1 MLETAHNKW
10 KTAISSIFL
19 YNATRHFQSPNKD
32 NSMNSALSNSHK
44 NPPSTQTILNATVI
58 VAALGYFVDVYD
70 LILFLIIGKTSLAE
84 LYPNWSSAQV
94 LENFQHLLDLQ
105 MLGMLTGGIAWGII
119 GDKKGRLAVLFGSI
133 ICYSLANLAN
143 AFVTDMRSYE
153 ILRFVAGFGLAG
165 ELGAGVCLVA
175 ELMDKNK
182 RGLGTMIVASVG
194 VLGAVAAALVAQ
206 FISWQTSYLIG
217 GVLGLGLLAL
227 RMGTFESKMFKQER
241 DATIR
246 MGNFGMMFATRE
258 RFSRLMMAILLGLPT
273 WFVIGLLVARAPEIA
288 KALNV
293 QGTIAQSMCILL
305 AYSGLVFGDF
315 ASGTASQLLRSRKQ
329 AFALFYVL
337 CTLAMIAYLNLHNVS
352 NTVFYGAIFLLGFSV
367 GFWAL
372 FVTNA
377 SEQFGTNLRATSA
390 ISVPNFARGSLVPI
404 AWVYKQV
411 MIATGGN
418 MLVSFFWVGGGIM
431 LITFI
436 TLYFVQETF
445 AKDLD
450 FYEK

>member
-1 MLETAHNKW
+1 
-10 KTAISSIFL
+10 
-19 YNATRHFQSPNKD
+19 
-32 NSMNSALSNSHK
+32 MNSISNALTDT
-44 NPPSTQTILNATVI
+44 TQKILNATVI

-84 LYPNWSSAQV
+84 LYPSWSGPQI

-105 MLGMLTGGIAWGII
+105 MLGMLVGGIAWGVI

-143 AFVTDMRSYE
+143 AFVTDMRVYE
-153 ILRFVAGFGLAG
+153 LLRFIAGFGLAG

-194 VLGAVAAALVAQ
+194 VLGAVLAALVAQ
-206 FISWQTSYLIG
+206 FISWQTSYMIG
-217 GVLGLGLLAL
+217 GILGLGLLIL
-227 RMGTFESKMFKQER
+227 RIGTFESAMFKKER
-241 DATIR
+241 DPMIR
-246 MGNFGMMFATRE
+246 MGNFSMMFSNRE
-258 RFSRLMMAILLGLPT
+258 RFSRLIKAILLGLPT
-273 WFVIGLLVARAPEIA
+273 WFVIGLLVARAPELA
-288 KALNV
+288 KTLNV
-293 QGTIAQSMCILL
+293 QGAIAQNMCILI
-305 AYSGLVFGDF
+305 AYSGLVLGDL
-315 ASGTASQLLRSRKQ
+315 ASGTASQLMRSRKK
-329 AFALFYVL
+329 AFALFYVI
-337 CTLAMIAYLNLHNVS
+337 CTITMIAYLNLNNVS
-352 NTVFYGAIFLLGFSV
+352 STVFYSAIFLLGFSV

-404 AWVYKQV
+404 AWIYKQV
-411 MIATGGN
+411 MTATGGS
-418 MLVSFFWVGGGIM
+418 MVASFFWVGGGIM
-431 LITFI
+431 IITFI

-450 FYEK
+450 YYEQ

>member
-1 MLETAHNKW
+1 
-10 KTAISSIFL
+10 
-19 YNATRHFQSPNKD
+19 
-32 NSMNSALSNSHK
+32 MNSTLSIPDKNSQ
-44 NPPSTQTILNATVI
+44 NTQKIFNATVI

-84 LYPNWSSAQV
+84 LYPSWSSAQV

-105 MLGMLTGGIAWGII
+105 MLGMLVGGIAWGII

-165 ELGAGVCLVA
+165 ELGAGVCLVV
-175 ELMDKNK
+175 EMMDKNK

-217 GVLGLGLLAL
+217 GILGLGLLIL
-227 RMGTFESKMFKQER
+227 RIGTFESAMFNKAH
-241 DATIR
+241 DASIR
-246 MGNFGMMFATRE
+246 QGNFWMMFTNRE
-258 RFSRLMMAILLGLPT
+258 RFARFLMAILLGLPT

-293 QGTIAQSMCILL
+293 QGAETPGTILQSMCILL
-305 AYSGLVFGDF
+305 AYSGLVLGDL

-329 AFALFYVL
+329 AFALFYVI
-337 CTLAMIAYLNLHNVS
+337 CTLTMIAYLNLNNVS
-352 NTVFYGAIFLLGFSV
+352 STVFYSVIFLLGFSV

-390 ISVPNFARGSLVPI
+390 ISIPNFARGSLVPI
-404 AWVYKQV
+404 AWLYKQV
-411 MIATGGN
+411 MIATGGS
-418 MLVSFFWVGGGIM
+418 MIVSFFWVGGGIM

-436 TLYFVQETF
+436 TLYFVKETF
-445 AKDLD
+445 AQDLD
-450 FYEK
+450 YYEK